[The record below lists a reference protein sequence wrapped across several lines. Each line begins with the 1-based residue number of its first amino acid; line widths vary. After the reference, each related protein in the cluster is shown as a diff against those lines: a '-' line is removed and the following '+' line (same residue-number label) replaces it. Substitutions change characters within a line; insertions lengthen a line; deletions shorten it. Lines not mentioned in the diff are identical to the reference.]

1 MKQGSEKE
9 IIARRVIEEK
19 KRLLAERVQRVN
31 NIQQNEAKKQEQKLK
46 ELEKRKQE
54 LEKWRLARGYRP
66 KPALKPIL
74 TKNLPKDKP
83 KPSDSKVTTSDTLPQ
98 DQSSPP
104 LDELNKPLSESI
116 EPDSNHSLNQSC
128 INDTQAGSTPLIS
141 KSSEKSVLNPD
152 ESEKALNQSQGSEK
166 VFISPDESEEDVEL
180 TEPESDPYLASSPNT
195 IIYNSEKGNESPVTP
210 FFLTAKEYCK
220 SEKEYSPYKPKLD
233 DVYEDDSS
241 YDSIDKIKESSR
253 HSDSIES
260 SPEEEKEDIEE
271 ISSESD
277 IISISPSKISS
288 EISTPKATPSVIEL
302 DSNQKPDKI
311 LTSSIYFD
319 FEIRMQEI
327 EKERRARDKSKE
339 RAKALIKQR
348 ILSAIKPER
357 LSSYETPLS
366 NSPEISLPT
375 FPEEFKSEFMGTA
388 RFNTAEDIELQV
400 EEDVSLVNFASY
412 KRIQDTSSE
421 SIPKPMRISDTPD
434 ENM

>member
-9 IIARRVIEEK
+9 IIARRIIEER
-19 KRLLAERVQRVN
+19 KRLLAERVQRVRS
-31 NIQQNEAKKQEQKLK
+31 IQQNEAKKQEQKLK

-54 LEKWRLARGYRP
+54 LEKWRLARGFRP

-74 TKNLPKDKP
+74 TKNLPRDKP
-83 KPSDSKVTTSDTLPQ
+83 KPAEQKVGTSDILPR

-104 LDELNKPLSESI
+104 LDELNKPLSKASQ
-116 EPDSNHSLNQSC
+116 PDLNHSLNQSC
-128 INDTQAGSTPLIS
+128 VNETQAGNTPHIS

-152 ESEKALNQSQGSEK
+152 ESEKALSQSQSSEK
-166 VFISPDESEEDVEL
+166 VFISPDESEENVEL

-195 IIYNSEKGNESPVTP
+195 MIYNSEKGSDSPVTP

-233 DVYEDDSS
+233 DVFEDDSS
-241 YDSIDKIKESSR
+241 YDSIR
-253 HSDSIES
+253 QSDSIEIS
-260 SPEEEKEDIEE
+260 AEEDKEDIEE
-271 ISSESD
+271 NSSDSAT
-277 IISISPSKISS
+277 SKV
-288 EISTPKATPSVIEL
+288 TPSDIEL
-302 DSNQKPDKI
+302 DSIPKPDKI

-339 RAKALIKQR
+339 RAKALMKQR

-357 LSSYETPLS
+357 LSSCETPIL

-375 FPEEFKSEFMGTA
+375 FPEEFRSEFLGTA
-388 RFNTAEDIELQV
+388 RFNTAEEMELQE

-421 SIPKPMRISDTPD
+421 SIPKLIVISDMPD